1 MLPIKKSAESS
12 RRPVAKTAPNAPG
25 SKAGKPAASGAS
37 TPTSARGNVLAAD
50 PIRTAPKGT
59 PASAQSGSAASK
71 SQSKPKAAG
80 SSGSGKPS
88 ARREAHISH
97 ASVAPAGRDGRGGG
111 GGGGF
116 SGSGRQGH
124 PDIQDWMPFSAQQSR
139 IARMPRTY
147 PAVGLTKVIA
157 HPVHPL
163 RAAVLFMAGRFYSEV
178 LPSLFR
184 RTPKEMER
192 NDREIRKDALRK
204 EQKHRSERDEAR
216 RDTVRKRAEADPR
229 RVMAG
234 DLTTAF
240 ARA

>member
-1 MLPIKKSAESS
+1 MLPIKKAVDPS
-12 RRPVAKTAPNAPG
+12 RRPVVETAPNAPG
-25 SKAGKPAASGAS
+25 SKPGKPAASGAS
-37 TPTSARGNVLAAD
+37 TPTPARANALAAD
-50 PIRTAPKGT
+50 PVRTAPKGAQ
-59 PASAQSGSAASK
+59 ASAQSGIAASK
-71 SQSKPKAAG
+71 SQSKSNAAG
-80 SSGSGKPS
+80 ASGSGKPS
-88 ARREAHISH
+88 ARRDAHISH
-97 ASVAPAGRDGRGGG
+97 ATVAPAGRDGRGG

-139 IARMPRTY
+139 IVRTPRPY
-147 PAVGLTKVIA
+147 PAMGLTKVIA

-163 RAAVLFMAGRFYSEV
+163 RAAVLYMAGNFYTQL

-184 RTPKEMER
+184 RTLRETER
-192 NDREIRKDALRK
+192 NDRETKQEAMHK
-204 EQKHRSERDEAR
+204 EQKHRSERNDAR
-216 RDTVRKRAEADPR
+216 REAIRKRAEANPH